1 MPPRCELQALR
12 IGATEPELQAK
23 LQKQLRPLAVV
34 RTLVNGA
41 GAAAGAALGSGSS
54 SGSSGGRQLRQ
65 GSSRAVADVLQA
77 DGDMLEVEETQ
88 RQQQELREFDR
99 RLQELSRGEKGD

>member
-1 MPPRCELQALR
+1 
-12 IGATEPELQAK
+12 LQAK

-41 GAAAGAALGSGSS
+41 GAAAGAAIGSGSN
-54 SGSSGGRQLRQ
+54 SGSSGSRQLGQ
-65 GSSRAVADVLQA
+65 GSSRAVTDVLQP
-77 DGDMLEVEETQ
+77 DEGLLEVEEAQ
-88 RQQQELREFDR
+88 RQQQELQEFDR